1 MSIYVKTKEGA
12 PVQGPFTLAQV
23 KAFAAGGK
31 LKPHHLISKDGRQ
44 WYLLKNV
51 KGLDVAPAAAAAVP
65 VAEVVAEPPPVAEVV
80 AGPPPVA
87 EVVAEPP
94 PVAKPAPARR
104 PVPVAQV
111 VAAPPPVAEVVAEPP
126 PIAEVVA
133 GPPPVAEVVAEPP
146 PVAEVVAGPP
156 PVAEIVAAPPPVAKP
171 APARR
176 PVPVAKVVA
185 APPPVAEVVAEPPPV
200 AEVVAE
206 PPPVAEVVAGPPAPP
221 EAQARSAV
229 AGLSPR
235 LVRGLL
241 IGLGGALVV
250 AIAVIVYLAFFRGGP
265 SDAGPGRTVA
275 VAPAGPTAPG
285 PAGPTAPGPAAPT
298 PTNPT
303 AAEPTPSEPASA
315 EPAQDPAVAAPAPPP
330 PGPPSRRE
338 PPAPARS
345 LQVAGVAYGGQ
356 ELQATG
362 SRLTFQ
368 LTNKTG
374 KPIKALKG
382 EVRLYDP
389 SGGYL
394 VGLPVEVTDPMA
406 AGATVATDGTWLTVT
421 GSMLSLLRQS
431 SKEMAFKFVAREVAY
446 GDGTSETFQ
455 AK

>member
-1 MSIYVKTKEGA
+1 M
-12 PVQGPFTLAQV
+12 
-23 KAFAAGGK
+23 
-31 LKPHHLISKDGRQ
+31 
-44 WYLLKNV
+44 
-51 KGLDVAPAAAAAVP
+51 
-65 VAEVVAEPPPVAEVV
+65 
-80 AGPPPVA
+80 
-87 EVVAEPP
+87 
-94 PVAKPAPARR
+94 
-104 PVPVAQV
+104 
-111 VAAPPPVAEVVAEPP
+111 
-126 PIAEVVA
+126 
-133 GPPPVAEVVAEPP
+133 
-146 PVAEVVAGPP
+146 
-156 PVAEIVAAPPPVAKP
+156 
-171 APARR
+171 
-176 PVPVAKVVA
+176 
-185 APPPVAEVVAEPPPV
+185 
-200 AEVVAE
+200 
-206 PPPVAEVVAGPPAPP
+206 
-221 EAQARSAV
+221 

-330 PGPPSRRE
+330 GPPSRRE

-368 LTNKTG
+368 LTNRTG

>member
-51 KGLDVAPAAAAAVP
+51 KGLDASPASAAAVPVAEVVAEPPP

-87 EVVAEPP
+87 EIVAEPP
-94 PVAKPAPARR
+94 PL
-104 PVPVAQV
+104 
-111 VAAPPPVAEVVAEPP
+111 
-126 PIAEVVA
+126 
-133 GPPPVAEVVAEPP
+133 
-146 PVAEVVAGPP
+146 AEVVAGPP

-185 APPPVAEVVAEPPPV
+185 A
-200 AEVVAE
+200 

-265 SDAGPGRTVA
+265 SGTGPGRTVA

-330 PGPPSRRE
+330 GPPSRRE

-374 KPIKALKG
+374 KPIKTLKG
-382 EVRLYDP
+382 EIRLYDP

-406 AGATVATDGTWLTVT
+406 AGVTVATDGTWLTVT

>member
-1 MSIYVKTKEGA
+1 MRPTATMVASQAELPLPRAAEHIRGGTPTPPRDAMSIYVKTKEGA
-12 PVQGPFTLAQV
+12 PAQGPFTLAQV
-23 KAFAAGGK
+23 KALAAGGR

-44 WYLLKNV
+44 WYLFRNV
-51 KGLDVAPAAAAAVP
+51 KGLDASPAAAAAV
-65 VAEVVAEPPPVAEVV
+65 
-80 AGPPPVA
+80 
-87 EVVAEPP
+87 
-94 PVAKPAPARR
+94 
-104 PVPVAQV
+104 
-111 VAAPPPVAEVVAEPP
+111 
-126 PIAEVVA
+126 
-133 GPPPVAEVVAEPP
+133 
-146 PVAEVVAGPP
+146 
-156 PVAEIVAAPPPVAKP
+156 
-171 APARR
+171 
-176 PVPVAKVVA
+176 
-185 APPPVAEVVAEPPPV
+185 PVAEVVAEPPPV

-206 PPPVAEVVAGPPAPP
+206 PPPVAEVVAGPPPVAEVVAGPPAAKPAPARRPVPVAKVVAGPPPVAEVVAEPPAPP
-221 EAQARSAV
+221 EAPARSAV

-235 LVRGLL
+235 LIRGLV

-250 AIAVIVYLAFFRGGP
+250 AVAAIVYLAFFRGGP
-265 SDAGPGRTVA
+265 SGADPGRTAA
-275 VAPAGPTAPG
+275 VAPADSS
-285 PAGPTAPGPAAPT
+285 APGPAAPT
-298 PTNPT
+298 PADT
-303 AAEPTPSEPASA
+303 APA
-315 EPAQDPAVAAPAPPP
+315 EPAPDPAAAAPAPPP

-345 LQVAGVAYGGQ
+345 LQVVGVAYGGQ

-394 VGLPVEVTDPMA
+394 AGLPVEVTEPMA

-431 SKEMAFKFVAREVAY
+431 SKEMAFKFVAHEVAY